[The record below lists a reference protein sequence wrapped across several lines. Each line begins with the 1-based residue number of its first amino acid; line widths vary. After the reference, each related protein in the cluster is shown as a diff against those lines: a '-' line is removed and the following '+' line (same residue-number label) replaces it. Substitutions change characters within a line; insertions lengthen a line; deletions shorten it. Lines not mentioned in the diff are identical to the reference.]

1 MVGQFS
7 ELARDFLLVSRAAIR
22 LLASTNS
29 GMTALQHAKE
39 TE

>member
-7 ELARDFLLVSRAAIR
+7 GLVRDFLLVSPAAIR
-22 LLASTNS
+22 LLALTIS